1 MAKLDLSNQIRA
13 RVRNA
18 CRQIGLQRD
27 STSAVLVQEEPGIH
41 VSISADLPQTAQH
54 AASILHDK
62 YQAWQKRERFSAW
75 GLYKRTHFTVAVG
88 GGNTVK
94 AQYRAMVD
102 SYHADIDWLQHVR
115 FFFLEE
121 SSGES
126 NWESAENSLIMN
138 FIVPLAKALIRSR
151 GLLSMVDEL
160 DLASHADEDD
170 VIDRMIS
177 CMVNPINL
185 AEAKQALDRN
195 QYARALRLARSEA
208 ERYQAEIQ
216 NKLGASMAFHY
227 IISGIGKNGTL
238 GAFAP
243 YTPELQIKEP
253 GTVVLKQG
261 KKAFRVAL
269 NRGVLINGESISLI
283 VSGNLKLRALG
294 RFEMEETAEFEQTVM
309 ETPLR
314 MLRESR
320 EIAEKVYLF
329 ADEQSLH
336 FDETVFEYAENGV
349 SMRNKAETREGEE
362 DNGAHI
368 LLMHGFMG
376 LFSFT
381 SFLVR
386 LPSAWTVSALHR
398 GSHAKTLAEDAI
410 FPHYARVLREAML
423 TVWSEGRPVPIAG
436 HSIAGV
442 IIDHL
447 LLSILDDYDAPIPP
461 YTELTGDNKHLVDAL
476 RSSGIIQLATWTP
489 SDGPHA
495 GESIKSLVSHIRR
508 KTELDYS
515 GVDKTYHL
523 SEDRLSPSEDAA
535 VSDSDSLEK
544 LGRFL
549 DMRSAEPLVNSLN
562 IVMRYLLNNKTV
574 QQRMLNTN
582 SPYVLRLVGNRL
594 LKTASFYG
602 LFKEVNAALHSPVE
616 YQRRHLTA
624 LDIILAYDIPLLS
637 IVHQDDFLVSA
648 KRHKE
653 EHDYLLSRR
662 KKKEGVSSE
671 KDLQVPVRYIM
682 LQREQ
687 DELPVDPLNPHLMIM
702 ATSSEGNK
710 IARQITAAMT
720 RFVNENIARAV
731 KKRRTRSLP
740 SVSKWSREN
749 RPARPRR
756 KTKLA

>member
-1 MAKLDLSNQIRA
+1 MTKLDLSNQIRVKA
-13 RVRNA
+13 RKAR
-18 CRQIGLQRD
+18 RQLGLQRD
-27 STSAVLVQEEPGIH
+27 SSSSVLVQEEAGMH
-41 VSISADLPQTAQH
+41 VSISADLPEAAQH
-54 AASILHDK
+54 AASILNDK
-62 YQAWQKRERFSAW
+62 YQAWQQRDRFAAW

-138 FIVPLAKALIRSR
+138 FIVPLATALIRSR
-151 GLLSMVDEL
+151 GLLSMLDEL

-177 CMVNPINL
+177 LMVNPINL

-195 QYARALRLARSEA
+195 QYARALRLARNEA
-208 ERYQAEIQ
+208 ERYQDDIQ

-314 MLRESR
+314 MLRESHD
-320 EIAEKVYLF
+320 IAKKVYLF

-362 DNGAHI
+362 ENGAHI

-423 TVWSEGRPVPIAG
+423 KIWREGRPVPIAG

-447 LLSILDDYDAPIPP
+447 LLSIVGDLDSPIPP
-461 YTELTGDNKHLVDAL
+461 YAKLNEENKQLVDAL

-495 GESIKSLVSHIRR
+495 GESIKSLVSHFRQ

-515 GVDKTYHL
+515 GFDKTYKL
-523 SEDRLSPSEDAA
+523 SADRLAPNDDAA
-535 VSDSDSLEK
+535 VGDDDSLAK

-562 IVMRYLLNNKTV
+562 VVMRYLLNNKTV

-602 LFKEVNAALHSPVE
+602 LFKEVNAALHNPGE
-616 YQRRHLTA
+616 YQGIHLKA

-653 EHDYLLSRR
+653 EHEYLVSRR
-662 KKKEGVSSE
+662 KKKEGVRRE
-671 KDLQVPVRYIM
+671 QDLQVPVRYIM
-682 LQREQ
+682 LRREQ
-687 DELPVDPLNPHLMIM
+687 DELPLDPLNPHLMIM

-710 IARQITAAMT
+710 IARQITAGMT
-720 RFVNENIARAV
+720 QFINENIARAV
-731 KKRRTRSLP
+731 KKRRTRPLP
-740 SVSKWSREN
+740 SVTKWIREN

-756 KTKLA
+756 KS

>member
-1 MAKLDLSNQIRA
+1 MTKLDLSNQIRVNA
-13 RVRNA
+13 RKAR
-18 CRQIGLQRD
+18 RQLGLQRD
-27 STSAVLVQEEPGIH
+27 SSSSVLVQEEAGMH
-41 VSISADLPQTAQH
+41 VSISADLPEAAQH
-54 AASILHDK
+54 AASILNDK
-62 YQAWQKRERFSAW
+62 YQAWQQRDRFAAW

-138 FIVPLAKALIRSR
+138 FIVPLATALIRSR
-151 GLLSMVDEL
+151 GLLSMLDEL

-177 CMVNPINL
+177 LMVNPINL

-195 QYARALRLARSEA
+195 QYARALRLARNEA
-208 ERYQAEIQ
+208 ERYQDDIQ

-314 MLRESR
+314 MLRESHD
-320 EIAEKVYLF
+320 IAEKVYLF
-329 ADEQSLH
+329 ADQQSLH

-362 DNGAHI
+362 ENGAHI

-423 TVWSEGRPVPIAG
+423 KIWREGRPVPIAG

-447 LLSILDDYDAPIPP
+447 LLSIVGDLDGPIPS
-461 YTELTGDNKHLVDAL
+461 YAKLTGENRQLVDAL

-495 GESIKSLVSHIRR
+495 GESIKSLLSHVGQ

-515 GVDKTYHL
+515 GFDKTY
-523 SEDRLSPSEDAA
+523 RLSADTLAPSDDAA
-535 VSDSDSLEK
+535 VGDDDSLAK

-562 IVMRYLLNNKTV
+562 VVMRYLLNNKTV

-602 LFKEVNAALHSPVE
+602 LFKEVNAALHNPGE
-616 YQRRHLTA
+616 YQAIHLKA

-653 EHDYLLSRR
+653 EHEYLVSRR
-662 KKKEGVSSE
+662 KKKEGVRRE
-671 KDLQVPVRYIM
+671 QDLQVPVRYIM
-682 LQREQ
+682 LRREQ
-687 DELPVDPLNPHLMIM
+687 DELPLDPLNPHLMIM

-710 IARQITAAMT
+710 IARQITAGMT
-720 RFVNENIARAV
+720 QFINENIARAV
-731 KKRRTRSLP
+731 KKRRTRPLP
-740 SVSKWSREN
+740 SVTKWAREN
-749 RPARPRR
+749 RPARARR
-756 KTKLA
+756 KS